1 MKRPFKLGKLVWLLP
16 LFALLTACGG
26 GGGGGGTSVT
36 PTTGQWDSS
45 TSKWDDAN
53 TQWGS

>member
-26 GGGGGGTSVT
+26 GGGGSTSTPPPPGSTACVLGTST
-36 PTTGQWDSS
+36 LGNCTL
-45 TSKWDDAN
+45 
-53 TQWGS
+53 